1 MRSDSSGGWYSIAHD
16 GDTSATIVTVGAG
29 SVSGP
34 SIDIRERPRSF
45 CMLCKRQRAESAGLR
60 CIGHEPWSAPCAQVQ
75 TMSPADALLMDRR
88 TAGPATTDT
97 WTNSHATATGTSR
110 RRIFATS
117 ADQLSAGL
125 KGRQATHRHRRQ
137 VVAPVQWA
145 STTDGVR
152 RLSAQLFTMVPTE
165 SERRCC
171 VGGMAQRSHSS
182 SGLAQGKASC
192 SDRQRP

>member
-1 MRSDSSGGWYSIAHD
+1 VRSDSSGGWYLIARD
-16 GDTSATIVTVGAG
+16 GDTSATMDAVGAG

-45 CMLCKRQRAESAGLR
+45 CVLCKRQRAESAGLR

-88 TAGPATTDT
+88 TAVPATTDT

-117 ADQLSAGL
+117 VDQLSAGL
-125 KGRQATHRHRRQ
+125 KGTSSYVSPPATSCRGGAMGINDGWNPPTVRS
-137 VVAPVQWA
+137 VVR
-145 STTDGVR
+145 DGAHGQRATVR
-152 RLSAQLFTMVPTE
+152 RRRDGAALTFIVWPGARQSQL
-165 SERRCC
+165 
-171 VGGMAQRSHSS
+171 
-182 SGLAQGKASC
+182 
-192 SDRQRP
+192 